1 MSDRGTSLV
10 DVQSTGK
17 FERKASVFRNAIEE
31 GSQFPPEGNG
41 RYHLYVCY
49 ACPWASRTLAVR
61 SLKGLHDHIPV
72 HAVNPTWGVNSKEGE
87 PESKGWVF
95 TDTPFDGIDCSD
107 PLYGFKSI
115 KDLYELDTPKYSGRY
130 TVPVL
135 WDSKSKK
142 IVNNESSEIIRF
154 LNFKFNDF
162 AKNPNVN
169 LVPKDKEEE
178 ITKLNTQMYESIN
191 NGVYKCGFARAQEPY
206 NEAFLELFKNL
217 DLFDAHLGKSRF
229 LVGSELTE
237 ADIRLFVTIIRFDLV
252 YFGHFKCNKKENRRL
267 SKSPWVGKRC
277 LSISW
282 HCRNCEF
289 TTLQNPLLLFSSYHQ
304 SFRGCTS
311 RPRSRL
317 HHRPRTCYQVL
328 NIKKST
334 EKQAK

>member
-252 YFGHFKCNKKENRRL
+252 YFGHFKCNKKRIEDYPNLRG
-267 SKSPWVGKRC
+267 WVRDVYQYPGIAETVN
-277 LSISW
+277 LP
-282 HCRNCEF
+282 HCKTHYYSSHPTINPFGVVPLGPDQDF
-289 TTLQNPLLLFSSYHQ
+289 TTDPGRATKF
-304 SFRGCTS
+304 
-311 RPRSRL
+311 
-317 HHRPRTCYQVL
+317 
-328 NIKKST
+328 
-334 EKQAK
+334 